1 MPMSSRI
8 DNPLREGVR
17 LERTADPCTVIIFG
31 ASGDLTKRKL
41 VPALYRLTQQRL
53 LPAEF
58 AIVGFA
64 RSPMSHDE
72 FRAKMKDAIV
82 SYSEA
87 KAVDEAVWQSFAQGI
102 FYLAG
107 DINNAESYKQMREL
121 LDQID
126 RDRGTAGNRVL
137 YLSTSPSLYGEAIK
151 QLGDAGLARP
161 GEKSWT
167 RIIIEKPFGHDL
179 ASAKEL
185 NQQVAGVFHEE
196 QVYRIDHYL
205 G

>member
-1 MPMSSRI
+1 MPNPK

-17 LERTADPCTVIIFG
+17 LERTADPCAVIIFG

-58 AIVGFA
+58 AIIGFA

-82 SYSEA
+82 TYSEA
-87 KAVDEAVWQSFAQGI
+87 KQVDEQVWESFAKGI
-102 FYLAG
+102 FYIAG
-107 DINNAESYKQMREL
+107 DVNNAASYQEISKL

-126 RDRGTAGNRVL
+126 RDRGTAGRGTMLIV
-137 YLSTSPSLYGEAIK
+137 
-151 QLGDAGLARP
+151 LARVR
-161 GEKSWT
+161 GAG
-167 RIIIEKPFGHDL
+167 RRRFGH
-179 ASAKEL
+179 APAI
-185 NQQVAGVFHEE
+185 AG
-196 QVYRIDHYL
+196 RGL
-205 G
+205 